1 MSLQDITITASINS
15 IVTQSY
21 GQRTYIASTD
31 EQSFPI
37 EEITGSQAGVWPNFV
52 PDTNYTT
59 DLVVN
64 VTQSWSGSTPSIV
77 GNVTFIHNIMDE
89 FINGEFSGSNPYVIS
104 DGNLTDD
111 YCGAFLTA
119 NTSSFKYSIFPFASQ
134 YQSPYDDNHTAP
146 RDGEILLYFI
156 DNPAPTASFQS
167 AKMSYIDK
175 DGNNLAFTLQQLTT
189 GDQIQW
195 INPGVGLVELT
206 IAYRRDD
213 PNYAYF
219 TFQPNYVIFPP
230 PTVLIKDYLDY
241 TFEATSSATGIT
253 SSINGAAYYFTYGAG
268 AWNVTTDG
276 TNGWNP
282 TSEQYFFPLTPNTD
296 IYFTASIDLTLNQPA
311 TFSWA
316 IQQWDTTTTPNLM
329 AGNAPATVGIG
340 DIANP
345 DYFYSPS
352 NPTYQ
357 YLARGNHVLTITSSV
372 FQPLQGF
379 ATEIDAYIE
388 SQHFLDNEYLIGS
401 GSTDNNSLLPFPF
414 KSWKNGTAIGVGGQY
429 SNDSV
434 PEAWISAENYYA
446 NNSGFQ
452 YAGYSGGVVLKPGIS
467 PTENT
472 LLTYYD
478 PNGNINLWGPSSIGQ
493 PFKIT
498 VEIPDNPFP
507 NVYDWG
513 PPSQDI
519 NVVTT
524 NQGNFSSVTIQN
536 IIGTIPS
543 GSTGAFEFI
552 YTIQVADKKLGIEAP
567 SGSSIDTPQLNFAIG
582 RIAVEPLTTA
592 SINSFTWNF
601 TQSNPP
607 FSSTSSFIFEPY
619 FPSAFYNTDC
629 DVLMNN
635 YSENDFSG
643 LVQSV
648 NYENGGTIPSNLQ
661 QIISGTAEYAEVND
675 YLYRA
680 HANTLPRYEGVRT
693 TSPGFNLNSID
704 GYGTLPNVEQ
714 TTTYFAYFTSLKSN
728 SPLYKGTTSPVLKYI
743 IREDGETFNPA
754 TDEITYYDVID
765 SFPARAYA
773 NLLYDDTTTFS
784 STQPILLSGYSYTPI
799 MYNINTSNE
808 LTATYTTTMSFNNL
822 QGITSSIGTPASYS
836 LYVQNSPRTRTLTA
850 NTPVNPFDGV
860 TPPFGPFIDKP
871 SLSWFNGGFQ
881 FNGTPTNYARS
892 LFQIDYFLVN
902 NTNTTQTGIFR
913 SSLYKINGATTTLL
927 AQYDSPVVISSTL
940 LGGVF
945 YTYNPNYDFIHDFIP
960 NSSDYVYIEVELIA
974 DPGVTGAIRN
984 WSWKIE
990 TLGIPIGS
998 VFSPFWTTG
1007 SNNSLSITASKDLSD
1022 TLLGNYKQKD
1032 IITSGFPSI
1041 KFSNDIKIG
1050 DEFRFEYDENYVHKV
1065 TDIQT
1070 SGSQFVYILDR
1081 PIPNL
1086 SSLNINHF
1094 TVRRKIKDYIT
1105 GLSLGSTLYNPVSEG
1120 FLLPEYP
1127 SVTIKNDFSAIIK
1140 DLAEKGLL

>member
-1 MSLQDITITASINS
+1 
-15 IVTQSY
+15 
-21 GQRTYIASTD
+21 
-31 EQSFPI
+31 
-37 EEITGSQAGVWPNFV
+37 
-52 PDTNYTT
+52 
-59 DLVVN
+59 
-64 VTQSWSGSTPSIV
+64 
-77 GNVTFIHNIMDE
+77 MDE

-119 NTSSFKYSIFPFASQ
+119 STGSFRYSIFPFASSYQ
-134 YQSPYDDNHTAP
+134 YPYNHANTSPRN
-146 RDGEILLYFI
+146 GEILLYFT
-156 DNPAPTASFQS
+156 DTPYPTASFQS
-167 AKMSYIDK
+167 AKMSYTDK

-195 INPGVGLVELT
+195 VNQSGLGLIKLT
-206 IAYRRDD
+206 VAYRVDGPD
-213 PNYAYF
+213 YATF
-219 TFQPNYVIFPP
+219 TFQPNSIEFDPLNNIF
-230 PTVLIKDYLDY
+230 LDDNYLDY
-241 TFEATSSATGIT
+241 KFEATSSFNNFVVSSTGST
-253 SSINGAAYYFTYGAG
+253 YYLTYGNG
-268 AWNVTTDG
+268 LWNVTTDNA
-276 TNGWNP
+276 NGWNP
-282 TSEQYFFPLTPNTD
+282 TSEQYFFPLSPNTT
-296 IYFTASIDLTLNQPA
+296 IYTTASISMSIDAPV
-311 TFSWA
+311 TFSWG
-316 IQQWDTTTTPNLM
+316 IQAWQPSTNQIVDGIPSTVPIFNSANKLYLN
-329 AGNAPATVGIG
+329 AGQH
-340 DIANP
+340 DL
-345 DYFYSPS
+345 F
-352 NPTYQ
+352 
-357 YLARGNHVLTITSSV
+357 ITSSTY
-372 FQPLQGF
+372 QPIQGY
-379 ATEIDAYIE
+379 AYEIDAYLE
-388 SQHFLDNEYLIGS
+388 ADHQSPNEYLIEYVDPTYTAQNATPPFPQFQFANPSFLPSTGS
-401 GSTDNNSLLPFPF
+401 GNPSFTFYTYQLKTTNPNQVDKTKDSFTWQSFQGWGANRIYRSSLNPSNNRYGFNFYGSYLRGSASISQIPRLDN
-414 KSWKNGTAIGVGGQY
+414 K
-429 SNDSV
+429 
-434 PEAWISAENYYA
+434 
-446 NNSGFQ
+446 
-452 YAGYSGGVVLKPGIS
+452 SGGVFMFGPDLINEYCNVLNESGGPAGGPYPLSQGMNTTLANTVTASSALVFNTPPFQVGTTYSIAITIPSQSNWAYNSSISTLNNPGS
-467 PTENT
+467 YRTQPLQNW
-472 LLTYYD
+472 LF
-478 PNGNINLWGPSSIGQ
+478 GPSSTALTCSTNPTDLDGSVIGYIPANTDGTFTFLYSCSNSSNRDLIIVNDPNASTYDGTYYYIPAISQ
-493 PFKIT
+493 IT
-498 VEIPDNPFP
+498 IDAIASVD
-507 NVYDWG
+507 VY
-513 PPSQDI
+513 
-519 NVVTT
+519 
-524 NQGNFSSVTIQN
+524 
-536 IIGTIPS
+536 
-543 GSTGAFEFI
+543 
-552 YTIQVADKKLGIEAP
+552 
-567 SGSSIDTPQLNFAIG
+567 
-582 RIAVEPLTTA
+582 
-592 SINSFTWNF
+592 SINWNMS
-601 TQSNPP
+601 QSNDPAI
-607 FSSTSSFIFEPY
+607 STSSFIFEPY

-635 YSENDFSG
+635 YNENDFSG

-784 STQPILLSGYSYTPI
+784 STQSILLSGYSYTPI

-850 NTPVNPFDGV
+850 NTPVNPFDVV

-927 AQYDSPVVISSTL
+927 AKYDSPVVISSTL
-940 LGGVF
+940 LGGVL